1 LIKSRVYPLIKNTA
15 IARIRVGIGDLSSG
29 TYTMKLFYCG
39 KFKEPIKVVKQK
51 QIPTASLE
59 LKFIKRC
66 FVKIF
71 SGSQTVND

>member
-1 LIKSRVYPLIKNTA
+1 MPVTRFRLNIEDIT
-15 IARIRVGIGDLSSG
+15 SG
-29 TYTMKLFYCG
+29 AYSMKLFYCG
-39 KFKEPIKVVKQK
+39 NFKEPIKVVKQK